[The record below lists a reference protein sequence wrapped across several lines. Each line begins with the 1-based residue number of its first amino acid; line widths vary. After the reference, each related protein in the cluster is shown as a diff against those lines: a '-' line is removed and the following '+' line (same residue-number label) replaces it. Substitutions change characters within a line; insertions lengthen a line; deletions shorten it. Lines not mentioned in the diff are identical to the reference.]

1 MVTKP
6 EIISSQLD
14 SERFSIGIS
23 RLSIGSES
31 EISDDEVVAICENMD
46 RGILILRAPSSRVK
60 LGASLRD
67 SRRIRAFQADTLVYF
82 TMELKGIS
90 LQSPRSTELRIR
102 EALSEDLPKIEAL
115 SAAAFTNYPS
125 HYSSNKR
132 FAPEKVIDG
141 YVEWAK
147 NCVTSPDCNVMVATR
162 DNIVCGF
169 IATSVGRDDAE
180 IILNAVDPH
189 FQQQGIYSYLLQAVC
204 LQLKDLGMSSVTISS
219 QITNI
224 RVINAWI
231 KQGFKFS
238 HALNTFHVELIE
250 R

>member
-6 EIISSQLD
+6 EIILSHLD
-14 SERFSIGIS
+14 SERFTIGVS

-31 EISDDEVVAICENMD
+31 EISDDEVVIICENMD
-46 RGILILRAPSSRVK
+46 RGILILRAPSNRVK
-60 LGASLRD
+60 LAASLSE

-82 TMELKGIS
+82 NLKLKEIG
-90 LQSPRSTELRIR
+90 LQKPSSTDLRIR
-102 EALSEDLPKIEAL
+102 EAVLEDLPRIESL
-115 SAAAFTNYPS
+115 SAGAFTNYPS

-132 FAPEKVIDG
+132 FAPEKITDG

-147 NCVTSPDCNVMVATR
+147 KCVTSPDFNVMAATH
-162 DNIVCGF
+162 DNVVCGF

-189 FQQQGIYSYLLQAVC
+189 FQRQGIYRFLLQNVC
-204 LQLKDLGMSSVTISS
+204 SQMKDLGMSSVTISS

-231 KQGFKFS
+231 QQGFMFS
-238 HALNTFHVELIE
+238 HALNTFHVELVK
-250 R
+250 

>member
-6 EIISSQLD
+6 EIILSHLD

-169 IATSVGRDDAE
+169 IATSVGHDDAE

-189 FQQQGIYSYLLQAVC
+189 VQEQGIYGDLLRAVC
-204 LQLKDLGMSSVTISS
+204 SQLKDLGMSSVTISS
-219 QITNI
+219 QITNF
-224 RVINAWI
+224 RVINAWM

-238 HALNTFHVELIE
+238 HALNTFHVELTE
-250 R
+250 

>member
-6 EIISSQLD
+6 EIILSPLD
-14 SERFSIGIS
+14 SERFSIGIG

-31 EISDDEVVAICENMD
+31 EMSDGEVVAICENMD
-46 RGILILRAPSSRVK
+46 PEILILRAPSNRVK
-60 LGASLRD
+60 LAASLSE
-67 SRRIRAFQADTLVYF
+67 SRSIRTFQADTLVYF
-82 TMELKGIS
+82 NLKIKEMG
-90 LQSPRSTELRIR
+90 LQNPRNTDLRIR
-102 EALSEDLPKIEAL
+102 EAVLEDLPKIESL
-115 SAAAFTNYPS
+115 SAGAFTNYPS

-132 FAPEKVIDG
+132 FAPEKITDG

-147 NCVTSPDCNVMVATR
+147 KCVTSPDFNVMVATH

-169 IATSVGRDDAE
+169 IATIVGRDDAE

-189 FQQQGIYSYLLQAVC
+189 FQRQGIYSYLLQNVC
-204 LQLKDLGMSSVTISS
+204 SQMKNIGMSSVTISS

-231 KQGFKFS
+231 KQGFMFS
-238 HALNTFHVELIE
+238 HALNTFHVELVK
-250 R
+250 

>member
-1 MVTKP
+1 VVIKP

-31 EISDDEVVAICENMD
+31 ELSDDEVVAICENMI

-60 LGASLRD
+60 LAASLRD
-67 SRRIRAFQADTLVYF
+67 SRRIRTFQADTLVYF
-82 TMELKGIS
+82 SMELKGIS

-102 EALSEDLPKIEAL
+102 EALLEDLPKIEAL

-132 FAPEKVIDG
+132 FAPEKVTDG

-147 NCVTSPDCNVMVATR
+147 NCVTSPDCNVMVAIR

-189 FQQQGIYSYLLQAVC
+189 VQQQGVYSDLLQAVC
-204 LQLKDLGMSSVTISS
+204 SQLKDLGMSSITISS
-219 QITNI
+219 QVTNF

-238 HALNTFHVELIE
+238 HALNTFHVELTE
-250 R
+250 

>member
-1 MVTKP
+1 VVTKP
-6 EIISSQLD
+6 EIILSHLD

-31 EISDDEVVAICENMD
+31 EISDDEVVAICEKMV

-60 LGASLRD
+60 LAASLRY
-67 SRRIRAFQADTLVYF
+67 SRRIQAFQADTLVYF
-82 TMELKGIS
+82 NMELKGKS
-90 LQSPRSTELRIR
+90 LQSPRSTDLHIR
-102 EALSEDLPKIEAL
+102 EAVLEDLPKIESL

-132 FAPEKVIDG
+132 FAPEKVTDG

-147 NCVTSPDCNVMVATR
+147 NCVTSSDRNVMVATR

-189 FQQQGIYSYLLQAVC
+189 VQQQGIYGNLLQTAC
-204 LQLKDLGMSSVTISS
+204 SQLKDLGMSSVTISS

-231 KQGFKFS
+231 KQGFEFN
-238 HALNTFHVELIE
+238 HALNTFHIELIE
-250 R
+250 Q

>member
-6 EIISSQLD
+6 EIILSPLD
-14 SERFSIGIS
+14 SERFSMGVG

-46 RGILILRAPSSRVK
+46 PEILILRAPSSRVK
-60 LGASLRD
+60 LAASLND
-67 SRRIRAFQADTLVYF
+67 CGSIRAFQADTLVYF
-82 TMELKGIS
+82 NLKIKEIG
-90 LQSPRSTELRIR
+90 LQNPRSTDLRTR
-102 EALSEDLPKIEAL
+102 EAVLEDLPKIETL
-115 SAAAFTNYPS
+115 SAGAFANYPS
-125 HYSSNKR
+125 HYLSNNR
-132 FAPEKVIDG
+132 FAPEKITDG

-147 NCVTSPDCNVMVATR
+147 NCVTSPDCNVIVATH

-189 FQQQGIYSYLLQAVC
+189 FQRQGIYSYLLQTVC
-204 LQLKDLGMSSVTISS
+204 SQMKDLGMSSVTISS

-238 HALNTFHVELIE
+238 HALNTFHVELVK
-250 R
+250 

>member
-6 EIISSQLD
+6 EIILSPLD
-14 SERFSIGIS
+14 SERFSIGVG

-31 EISDDEVVAICENMD
+31 EITDGEVVAICEKMD
-46 RGILILRAPSSRVK
+46 RGILILRAPSSRGK
-60 LGASLRD
+60 LAASLND
-67 SRRIRAFQADTLVYF
+67 CGSIRAFQADTLVYF
-82 TMELKGIS
+82 KLNLNEIS
-90 LQSPRSTELRIR
+90 LQSPQNPDLSIR
-102 EALSEDLPKIEAL
+102 EAVLDDIPRIESVAT
-115 SAAAFTNYPS
+115 AAFIDYPS
-125 HYSSNKR
+125 HYSADSR
-132 FAPEKVIDG
+132 FAPEKIVDG

-147 NCVTSPDCNVMVATR
+147 NCVINPDCKVMVAIR
-162 DNIVCGF
+162 ENGICGF

-204 LQLKDLGMSSVTISS
+204 SQLKDLGMSSVTISS

>member
-6 EIISSQLD
+6 EIVLSHLD
-14 SERFSIGIS
+14 SERFSIDVS

-31 EISDDEVVAICENMD
+31 GLSDNEVVAICENMD
-46 RGILILRAPSSRVK
+46 RGILILRVPSSRVK
-60 LGASLRD
+60 LAASLRG
-67 SRRIRAFQADTLVYF
+67 SSILRSFQADTLVYF
-82 TMELKGIS
+82 KLKLKVIS
-90 LQSPRSTELRIR
+90 PQNPRSTDLRIR
-102 EALSEDLPKIEAL
+102 EAVLGDLPKIESL

-132 FAPEKVIDG
+132 FAPEKVLDG

-162 DNIVCGF
+162 DKIVCGF
-169 IATSVGRDDAE
+169 IAISVGRDDAE

-189 FQQQGIYSYLLQAVC
+189 VQQQGIYGYLLQAVC
-204 LQLKDLGMSSVTISS
+204 SQLKDLGMSSVTISS
-219 QITNI
+219 QVTNI
-224 RVINAWI
+224 RAINAWI

-238 HALNTFHVELIE
+238 HALNTFHIE
-250 R
+250 QSK

>member
-1 MVTKP
+1 VVTKP
-6 EIISSQLD
+6 EIILSPLD
-14 SERFSIGIS
+14 SERFSIGVG

-31 EISDDEVVAICENMD
+31 EITDGEVVAICENMD
-46 RGILILRAPSSRVK
+46 PEILILRAPSNRVK
-60 LGASLRD
+60 LAASLND
-67 SRRIRAFQADTLVYF
+67 CGSIRAFQADTLVYF
-82 TMELKGIS
+82 KLKLEEIRQQNAQNAD
-90 LQSPRSTELRIR
+90 LIIR
-102 EALSEDLPKIEAL
+102 EAGVDDFPGIESVA
-115 SAAAFTNYPS
+115 AAAFIDYPS
-125 HYSSNKR
+125 HYLSNKR
-132 FAPEKVIDG
+132 FAPEKITEG

-147 NCVTSPDCNVMVATR
+147 NCATNPDYNVIVATH

-189 FQQQGIYSYLLQAVC
+189 FQQQGIYGHLLQTAC
-204 LQLKDLGMSSVTISS
+204 SQLKDLGMSSVTISS

-238 HALNTFHVELIE
+238 HALNTFHVELVK
-250 R
+250 

>member
-1 MVTKP
+1 MV
-6 EIISSQLD
+6 SS
-14 SERFSIGIS
+14 STAEC
-23 RLSIGSES
+23 GS
-31 EISDDEVVAICENMD
+31 D
-46 RGILILRAPSSRVK
+46 RV
-60 LGASLRD
+60 
-67 SRRIRAFQADTLVYF
+67 FN
-82 TMELKGIS
+82 MELKGIS
-90 LQSPRSTELRIR
+90 LQSPRSTDLRIR
-102 EALSEDLPKIEAL
+102 EAVLEDLPTIESL

-132 FAPEKVIDG
+132 FAPEKVTDG

-189 FQQQGIYSYLLQAVC
+189 VQQQGIYGNLLQAVC
-204 LQLKDLGMSSVTISS
+204 SQLNDLGMSYVTISS

-238 HALNTFHVELIE
+238 HALNTFHVELTE
-250 R
+250 